1 MRIDPD
7 PPVPS
12 GERLEWTI
20 RHIICFYVGMTMIL
34 LFTAGQV
41 KVKDDPDDNGPWWN
55 PFWRTPDGNPAIS
68 ESGAS
73 DVGFVVLMVA
83 ALGVLALLRG

>member
-7 PPVPS
+7 PHVPV
-12 GERLEWTI
+12 GERIEWAI
-20 RHIICFYVGMTMIL
+20 YEIIFFYVGTTMIV
-34 LFTAGQV
+34 LFTVGQV
-41 KVKDDPDDNGPWWN
+41 KVRNEPDDHGSWWN
-55 PFWRTPDGNPAIS
+55 PFWRMPDGKLAIS

-73 DVGFVVLMVA
+73 SVGFIVLMAA

>member
-20 RHIICFYVGMTMIL
+20 RQIIFYYVGTTMIV
-34 LFTAGQV
+34 LFTLGQV
-41 KVKDDPDDNGPWWN
+41 KVMDDPDDNCTWWN
-55 PFWRTPDGNPAIS
+55 PFWRMPDGKLAIS

-73 DVGFVVLMVA
+73 DVGFIVLMAA